1 MACFGGYIE
10 TVVKPRH
17 ILLRLGT
24 SELIFEPRSQLE
36 FEKAL
41 ADLNR
46 RGRFES
52 SWYRFE

>member
-24 SELIFEPRSQLE
+24 SELIFEPRSQLK
-36 FEKAL
+36 FAKAL